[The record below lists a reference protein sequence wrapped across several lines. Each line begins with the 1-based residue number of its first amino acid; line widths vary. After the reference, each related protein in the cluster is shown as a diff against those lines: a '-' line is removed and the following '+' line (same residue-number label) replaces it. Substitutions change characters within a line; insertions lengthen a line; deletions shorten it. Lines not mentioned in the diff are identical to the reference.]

1 MTTVSTDE
9 FATNF
14 DYQINDGQVFNLT
27 ATGSLTATGFFN
39 LSVNNEALGQTTSLT
54 LLGSIVAGSYVRID
68 LGARDRV
75 TIGRDAVI
83 AESTSAGGIFTTFNQ
98 GVTLTNFGT
107 VLAAGVIANFNFGN
121 ARVVNQG
128 DMTGATG
135 GLLMGLNGP
144 GDRVTNHGTIT
155 VLGDDGD
162 RLSGHGIVFDAENHS
177 LLNTGTIE
185 VFATGRAAVHIGQPD
200 GEADI
205 TNSGRLVS
213 HEGPAISAVGGG
225 AFGGVLIDNA
235 GEIISIRKGLLAISL
250 GDGADVVQ
258 NDGRIAGGILT
269 GGGNDVIEL
278 AAGSRVTGGVNG
290 GAGDD
295 IYRVSVQDAR
305 LVEGANSGTDLVV
318 AFVDWELG
326 ENFEN
331 LTLGGS
337 ARIDGSGNAAANTIR
352 GNRADN
358 VLTGLF
364 GADSLLGGDGRDLLF
379 GGRNND
385 TIVGDDG
392 EDTILGGRD
401 ADSIIGGE
409 DDDRL
414 IGGLG
419 ADTLRGSVGADVF
432 VFADVKDSSRFADMS
447 DLLADF
453 ERGVDVID
461 LSQIDA
467 NANAPGN
474 QAFSY
479 IGAAAFG
486 NVAGQLRYTS
496 IASSLQVEMD
506 VNGDGRADSVFRVPG
521 FAPVPLTSFLL

>member
-1 MTTVSTDE
+1 MTTVSTHE
-9 FATNF
+9 VATNF
-14 DYQINDGQVFNLT
+14 DYQINDGQGFNLT
-27 ATGSLTATGFFN
+27 ATGSQTATGFFN
-39 LSVNNEALGQTTSLT
+39 LSVNNEAVGQATSVT

-68 LGARDRV
+68 LTARDRV

-121 ARVVNQG
+121 ARVINHG

-155 VLGDDGD
+155 VLGDDGE
-162 RLSGHGIVFDAENHS
+162 RLTGHGIVFDAADHS
-177 LLNTGTIE
+177 LLNTGTVE
-185 VFATGRAAVHIGQPD
+185 VFATGRAAVHIGQAD

-225 AFGGVLIDNA
+225 DLGGVLIDNA

-269 GGGNDVIEL
+269 AGGDDTIAL
-278 AAGSRVTGGVNG
+278 AAGSRVTGGVAG
-290 GAGDD
+290 GAGNDT
-295 IYRVSVQDAR
+295 YRVAVEHAR
-305 LVEGANSGTDLVV
+305 LVEGANGGTDLVV

-337 ARIDGSGNAAANTIR
+337 ARIDGSGNGVSNIIN

-358 VLTGLF
+358 ALSGLF
-364 GADSLLGGDGRDLLF
+364 GSDSMRGWDGDDRLFGGGASDTLFGGDGNDTIFGGGDNDSLLGGDEDDRMIGGAGSDTLF
-379 GGRNND
+379 GA
-385 TIVGDDG
+385 
-392 EDTILGGRD
+392 GG
-401 ADSIIGGE
+401 
-409 DDDRL
+409 
-414 IGGLG
+414 
-419 ADTLRGSVGADVF
+419 VDVF
-432 VFADVKDSSRFADMS
+432 VYRNIGESGVADNRS
-447 DLLADF
+447 DLITNA
-453 ERGVDVID
+453 GVDDLID
-461 LSQIDA
+461 LTQIDA
-467 NANAPGN
+467 NTQVAGN
-474 QAFSY
+474 QAFTW
-479 IGAAAFG
+479 IGQAAFG
-486 NVAGQLRYTS
+486 NVAGQLRVSNAGGLT
-496 IASSLQVEMD
+496 IQMD
-506 VNGDGRADSVFRVPG
+506 VNGDGAADAAIRITIFG
-521 FAPVPLTSFLL
+521 QLTATSFLL